1 MNLDEARRR
10 SQKRR
15 FSNPA
20 DFEKSW
26 LSQNNNKVN
35 LEKNNPS
42 KIIHDVSTAIST
54 PPRIKSPSLEVTTPC
69 TLPWSP
75 SQRSQHSRSPFSTS
89 SLHFGQSP
97 GPDDIP
103 LDSLIRIDGDN
114 SEVES
119 VTASNDDIEY
129 GENFRGESG
138 YVGNR
143 YLKNGSIEDSSKRLE
158 SVDNFDDATQF
169 NRNGLISD
177 SSDEDITVHE
187 LLESSVDVTNEYYE
201 GVDDERQTKN
211 DEVTEILEND
221 IQKEI
226 KVVSMDCELLEEESM
241 DGERQEADDFEVA
254 SDIGCQTEN
263 DVIILDEISNDLK
276 KGRDKFKDVQNEYVM
291 AEVHET
297 NMSIVEMSD
306 IDVCGK
312 SEKNLASSDAKLQRN

>member
-1 MNLDEARRR
+1 M
-10 SQKRR
+10 
-15 FSNPA
+15 
-20 DFEKSW
+20 
-26 LSQNNNKVN
+26 
-35 LEKNNPS
+35 
-42 KIIHDVSTAIST
+42 
-54 PPRIKSPSLEVTTPC
+54 
-69 TLPWSP
+69 
-75 SQRSQHSRSPFSTS
+75 
-89 SLHFGQSP
+89 
-97 GPDDIP
+97 
-103 LDSLIRIDGDN
+103 
-114 SEVES
+114 
-119 VTASNDDIEY
+119 
-129 GENFRGESG
+129 
-138 YVGNR
+138 GNR

-276 KGRDKFKDVQNEYVM
+276 KGRDKFKDVQNENVM
-291 AEVHET
+291 EEVHET
-297 NMSIVEMSD
+297 NMSIEEMSD